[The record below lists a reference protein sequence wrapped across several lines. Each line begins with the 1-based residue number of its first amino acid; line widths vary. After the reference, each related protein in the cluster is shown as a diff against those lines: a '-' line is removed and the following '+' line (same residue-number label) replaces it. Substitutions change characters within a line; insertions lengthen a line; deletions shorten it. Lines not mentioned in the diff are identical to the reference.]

1 MGFRFVHAADLH
13 LGSQFSGVGELDP
26 DLRTRAVN
34 SSMKALENLVEYC
47 LESQVDFVLLAGDVF
62 DSPAP
67 YLRVQKHFVGQVEKL
82 RTAGIEVF
90 MVTGNHDAN
99 VFDSFVLPLPDNLHV
114 FSSSQVECISRS
126 YRGQSVT
133 ITGISYPQA
142 LVEDLSP
149 LFPDH
154 NRAVS
159 TSRCFTAISAV
170 KIRGTLRSPWLILRL
185 WGITIGRSA
194 MCIPR
199 NSGRVPA

>member
-90 MVTGNHDAN
+90 MSGDMAN
-99 VFDSFVLPLPDNLHV
+99 VLTALSFLFQITSM
-114 FSSSQVECISRS
+114 FSV
-126 YRGQSVT
+126 
-133 ITGISYPQA
+133 
-142 LVEDLSP
+142 
-149 LFPDH
+149 
-154 NRAVS
+154 
-159 TSRCFTAISAV
+159 
-170 KIRGTLRSPWLILRL
+170 LRS
-185 WGITIGRSA
+185 SA
-194 MCIPR
+194 SPQLPR
-199 NSGRVPA
+199 PISDNHR